1 MLARVLATAKL
12 KCPLVIFEVSGVD
25 QRGKSRHANVAS
37 TENTQYRHIDDGG
50 HMFSCSA
57 VK

>member
-37 TENTQYRHIDDGG
+37 TENTQYTHIDAINDNLR
-50 HMFSCSA
+50 SA
-57 VK
+57 